1 MKKKKRKRE
10 TNNFDEYVITPYM
23 KRIDEELIKI
33 NQKLLEIRAELK
45 QLERLYNRI
54 DTWINAIYEKWVI
67 VDTRTKFLVNI
78 HSNGLRYKIK
88 AMINKLFRRG

>member
-1 MKKKKRKRE
+1 MKRKKIRK
-10 TNNFDEYVITPYM
+10 TNNFDDYAITPYM
-23 KRIDEELIKI
+23 KHIDEELIKI

-67 VDTRTKFLVNI
+67 VDTRTQFLVNI
-78 HSNGLRYKIK
+78 HSKRGLRYKIK
-88 AMINKLFRRG
+88 AIINKIIRRG